1 LKKSGLHLID
11 MRICAFLSL
20 LLIHISAAGL
30 IPRPRIVQGS
40 DGELVV
46 DVQTRVIA
54 PKNLANHAEALTKA
68 LEKSTGYTHQ
78 IFTPEKVGRRKFRR
92 SIRLG
97 LADSEKE
104 AFYRLEITSK
114 GATITG
120 SDSAGLM
127 HGVQTFA
134 QLLPVGSERIPRS
147 VIAAQVIEDWPATAR
162 RIFHLDVSAH
172 LFPTDDL
179 KILIDWLAFH
189 KLNEFHL
196 QLNGDHGWRMESLK
210 FPQLHEIGS
219 VRASTPPYGDPTG
232 SDSTEY
238 GGYYSQ
244 ENLRELVSYAKSREV
259 EIVPTFTFS
268 AGASAIIAAYPDLGK
283 TPIKVANTWEDRKVG
298 LLPSQKS
305 FQFIKQ
311 LLEETATIFPSR
323 FVRIEGGGD
332 LNRQVAEILEEQK
345 KELFDSRNIVT
356 SDFSVYGQPKEA
368 ELLLSA
374 KREAEEGFN
383 PVRNVFEL
391 KIDKIAQ
398 ATLRTRYVREIG
410 KLHHLVFPRVA
421 AFASATWEPTGSR
434 KYEDFRKC
442 LEDLVNRYHNSGI
455 KSSTAY
461 DPPPAQALGG
471 TIITSSLIARELH
484 PHVTIFDG
492 EPDTFFWSQNGLKPE
507 DHLTL
512 EFPWPINGD
521 LTIATGRAG
530 GIDPTAPGV
539 LLDGVLELS
548 PDGNKWDSIAEFF
561 DGMATTTVPRGT
573 RFARI
578 RVTAGQDDPLVLH
591 EVTLSEPLLMPR
603 HKETRSF
610 EYSLTD
616 ERIDLTFRA
625 DFSGRP
631 EFREEIDTIRRI
643 FFTEWYP
650 LGIKLG
656 VAFLPDT
663 PRGFEIKPGEPGE
676 MSPKEARTWFL
687 KRWIPALQNYPA
699 SAPRWFATGMVS
711 NIIGELPEN
720 PVRLKNLDGGPQS
733 AAFLDWIS
741 EKFGEDL
748 LTAASQEC
756 RAGRYDPTLWKT
768 LTQFTLEELTSQY
781 QSHK

>member
-1 LKKSGLHLID
+1 
-11 MRICAFLSL
+11 MRICAILTL
-20 LLIHISAAGL
+20 LLVHTSAAGL
-30 IPRPRIVQGS
+30 IPRPRIVQGG
-40 DGELVV
+40 DGGLVV

-54 PKNLANHAEALTKA
+54 AKNLAGHAEVLIKA
-68 LEKSTGYTHQ
+68 LEKSTGFVHQ
-78 IFTPEKVGRRKFRR
+78 SFTPEKVGRRKFRR

-104 AFYRLEITSK
+104 AFYRLEVTSEE
-114 GATITG
+114 ATIIG
-120 SDSAGLM
+120 SDRAGLM
-127 HGVQTFA
+127 HGVQTFT
-134 QLLPVGSERIPRS
+134 QLLPVGADPIPRS

-179 KILIDWLAFH
+179 KILIDWLSFH

-210 FPQLHEIGS
+210 YPKLHEIGS

-244 ENLRELVSYAKSREV
+244 ENLKDLVSYAQSREV
-259 EIVPTFTFS
+259 EIVPTFTF
-268 AGASAIIAAYPDLGK
+268 AEGASAIIAAYPDLGK
-283 TPIKVANTWEDRKVG
+283 APVEVANTWEDRKVG
-298 LLPSQKS
+298 LLPNEKS
-305 FQFIKQ
+305 LQFIDQILK
-311 LLEETATIFPSR
+311 ETATIFPSL
-323 FVRIEGGGD
+323 FVRIQGEGG
-332 LNRQVAEILEEQK
+332 LNQQVTEVLAKQK
-345 KELFDSRNIVT
+345 KELFEPRNVVT
-356 SDFSVYGQPKEA
+356 SDFSVYSRPKDA
-368 ELLLSA
+368 ELLFSP

-383 PVRNVFEL
+383 PVRKVFDL
-391 KIDKIAQ
+391 KVDKIAQ
-398 ATLRTRYVREIG
+398 ATLRTRNVREIG
-410 KLHHLVFPRVA
+410 KLHHLVFPRIA

-434 KYEDFRKC
+434 NYEDFRTC
-442 LEDLVNRYHNSGI
+442 LDDLTRRYHNSGI
-455 KSSTAY
+455 KSSLAY
-461 DPPPAQALGG
+461 DPPAAQALGG
-471 TIITSSLIARELH
+471 TIITSSLISRELH
-484 PHVTIFDG
+484 PHVAIFDG
-492 EPDTFFWSQNGLKPE
+492 DPETFFWSRNGLNPE

-548 PDGNKWDSIAEFF
+548 PDGKKWDSPVGFF
-561 DGMATTTVPRGT
+561 DGLTTTTVPKGT

-578 RVTAGQDDPLVLH
+578 RITAGQDDPLVLH
-591 EVTLSEPLLMPR
+591 EITLSEPLLMPR
-603 HKETRSF
+603 HKESRIF

-616 ERIDLTFRA
+616 ERVELTFQA
-625 DFSGRP
+625 DFSGHP

-643 FFTEWYP
+643 FFAEWYP

-663 PRGFEIKPGEPGE
+663 PRGFAIKPGEPGE

-699 SAPRWFATGMVS
+699 NAPRWFATGMVS
-711 NIIGELPEN
+711 NILGDLPEN
-720 PVRLKNLDGGPQS
+720 PVKLKNLDGGPES

-741 EKFGEDL
+741 KKYGEDL
-748 LTAASQEC
+748 LTAVSQDC
-756 RAGRYDPTLWKT
+756 RAGRYDPSLWKI
-768 LTQFTLEELTSQY
+768 LTKFTLEELSGQY
-781 QSHK
+781 QDQN